1 MDRFR
6 DRFTLA
12 GAKDDSRDA
21 EVMASALR
29 TDPRCFLLH
38 KLGRYEEARAAFE
51 AAAALAGNRREHDL
65 LRRRAA
71 EAADAAM
78 SS

>member
-6 DRFTLA
+6 DRFTMA

-29 TDPRCFLLH
+29 TDPRCFRPL
-38 KLGRYEEARAAFE
+38 
-51 AAAALAGNRREHDL
+51 AAADPIIVELREWSRIAEDLGVERNGSVANFAAGGL
-65 LRRRAA
+65 PV
-71 EAADAAM
+71 
-78 SS
+78 